1 MKNVSGIV
9 IVLPVKFGDHRR
21 WSESE
26 VRAVHV
32 PPLRA
37 ARGGA
42 SGVSWWPGLVQKLSF
57 SITDMLVYALCDF
70 DEVWEFI

>member
-1 MKNVSGIV
+1 
-9 IVLPVKFGDHRR
+9 VLPVKFGDHRR
-21 WSESE
+21 WSENG

-42 SGVSWWPGLVQKLSF
+42 SGVPWWPGLAQKLLF
-57 SITDMLVYALCDF
+57 SMTDMLVYALCDF